1 MLHIYTG
8 DGKGKTTAALGLCLR
23 ASGRGRKIAFF
34 QFLKDGNSGENFVS
48 QKLDN
53 FKILCFQTET
63 KGFFWNMTEEEKSS
77 LKKETEKGFLCA
89 LEFLKENL
97 CDVLVLDE
105 ISGCIKN
112 GLISEEA
119 FLELVCAYKE
129 KCEIVLTGREFSEK
143 LIEEA
148 DYCSSISEVK
158 HPYQKGIGAKEGI
171 EF

>member
-23 ASGRGRKIAFF
+23 ASGRGRRIAFF
-34 QFLKDGNSGENFVS
+34 QFLKDGNSGENFVF

-63 KGFFWNMTEEEKSS
+63 KGFFWEMTEEEKTC

-89 LEFLKENL
+89 QEYLRENL
-97 CDVLVLDE
+97 CDMLVLDE

-112 GLISEEA
+112 ELISEDA
-119 FLELVCAYKE
+119 LLRLIKAYKE
-129 KCEIVLTGREFSEK
+129 KCEIVLTGREFSEDI
-143 LIEEA
+143 IEIS
-148 DYCSSISEVK
+148 DYCSSVSDVK
-158 HPYQKGIGAKEGI
+158 HPYQKGVDAKEGI